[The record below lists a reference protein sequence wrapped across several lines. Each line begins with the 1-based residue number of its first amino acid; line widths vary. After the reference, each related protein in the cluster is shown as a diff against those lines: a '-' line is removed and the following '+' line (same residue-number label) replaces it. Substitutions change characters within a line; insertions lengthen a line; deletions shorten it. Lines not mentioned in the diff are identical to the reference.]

1 MNTLIKFAELIII
14 AEEGFSSSEYY
25 CSQGYVTTGFGRK
38 VSNTKY
44 LPLSD
49 NKVTKSSEILF
60 VKSKISEIIPQ
71 LSKKFPKAWTNCNDA
86 QKAILISMT
95 YQLGLNGVSAFTK
108 MWKALD
114 IKDWTLAYKEM
125 LNSKWARQTPNRA
138 NRHAKQILTG
148 NVDVYYLTNGEF
160 K

>member
-1 MNTLIKFAELIII
+1 MTYLELAETILK
-14 AEEGFSSSEYY
+14 AEEGLRLKPYY
-25 CSQGYVTTGFGRK
+25 CSERIPTIGYGEVVGTKGSPLPNITTTKEKALDFLRNRIK
-38 VSNTKY
+38 TVSEQ
-44 LPLSD
+44 LP
-49 NKVTKSSEILF
+49 
-60 VKSKISEIIPQ
+60 
-71 LSKKFPKAWTNCNDA
+71 KKFHKAWSNCNDA

-108 MWKALD
+108 MWKALE

-125 LNSKWARQTPNRA
+125 LDSKWARQTPNRA

-148 NVDVYYLTNGEF
+148 SVDMYYLTNGEF

>member
-1 MNTLIKFAELIII
+1 MSNIEKYAELVIKT
-14 AEEGFSSSEYY
+14 EERFKGHAYY
-25 CSQGYVTTGFGRK
+25 CSEGVPTIGYGKVVGTKGSPLPNITT
-38 VSNTKY
+38 TKEEA
-44 LPLSD
+44 
-49 NKVTKSSEILF
+49 TKFLRERIQS
-60 VKSKISEIIPQ
+60 IIPQ
-71 LSKKFPKAWTNCNDA
+71 LSKKFPKAWGNCNEA
-86 QKAILISMT
+86 QKAILVSMT

-125 LNSKWARQTPNRA
+125 LDSKWARQTPNRA